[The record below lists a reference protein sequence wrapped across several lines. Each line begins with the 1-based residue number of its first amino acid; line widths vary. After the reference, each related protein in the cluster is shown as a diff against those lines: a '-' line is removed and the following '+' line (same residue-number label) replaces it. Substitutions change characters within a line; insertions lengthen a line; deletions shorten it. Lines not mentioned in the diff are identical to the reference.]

1 MSSMSSPTE
10 GWRQIKLLSPLNF
23 VHCESSDKWVWF
35 TLMRKRSHFI
45 QPLSAPQNRRSQPW
59 LWDCPFPQLT
69 ALRMRKPGTFV
80 AESCDTDF
88 EATQNTKLGE
98 LVHSSKHKGRL
109 KLNRKASDPG
119 LSLLSLFLKYIN
131 DMWHKICETTMLIKR
146 ASTQSC
152 LLYWLSALPYYFNP
166 HNNNMNPGGDREPAW
181 PWAQYRNSVMSILGN
196 ILFACNTVLNYLYS
210 VQEALGRV

>member
-1 MSSMSSPTE
+1 MSLIYLNEEKEPFYPAALCPPEQEESALTL
-10 GWRQIKLLSPLNF
+10 GLSLP
-23 VHCESSDKWVWF
+23 S
-35 TLMRKRSHFI
+35 T
-45 QPLSAPQNRRSQPW
+45 
-59 LWDCPFPQLT
+59 DCPENEKTRDICRWIF
-69 ALRMRKPGTFV
+69 
-80 AESCDTDF
+80 CDTDF